1 MLNAIIRFA
10 LSRRA
15 FILLL
20 AVLLTIA
27 GLYTARTMEVD
38 VFPDLNAPTVTVMTE
53 AEGMAAEEVE
63 RLVTFPVETSVNG
76 ATNVRRVRSS
86 SSTGFSIVYVEFDW
100 GTDIYRARQ
109 IVSEKLAMIG
119 DQLPSGAGQPTLGP
133 QSSILG
139 ELLIIG
145 LSSETTSVTDL
156 RTIADWT
163 IRPRLLSTGGVAQ
176 VAVIGGEVKE
186 YQILLDTR
194 RMKYRGVTM
203 DEALD
208 AVRDMNRNASGG
220 TLYQH
225 GNEYIV
231 RGVIA
236 TSDIE
241 QMRSALV
248 KVGDGGKPV
257 FLGDIAKVQTG
268 PKTPKLGTASDHG
281 RPAVLLTVTKQPDVS
296 TLRLTEQIE
305 AALEEMREGMAE
317 LNEGYARLYGFATGS
332 TNANFTVTNYPATRA
347 EAEARFRFEP
357 EDGMDFSDVPASL
370 RLNENRDGE
379 WRTVVDVRDWTA
391 WYFRWREIRL
401 TNEIARLTAENA
413 ALSARLEASMAWG
426 GRTANGVEN
435 PLDDTVVVDRA
446 NTWLMADCEWQ
457 KFVSGSNSCWVLR
470 SRNAALS
477 AGGNTNGFLEIRDA
491 FGKAHVRINKTADA
505 FADPVPSS
513 IRWDR
518 DEDAW
523 YVAFSDTVKPTRGGA
538 NCELE
543 GSGRKAVLY
552 AEDDPDC
559 PATITWPDVPESR
572 AGNWIMK
579 AVPKTVGGV
588 KPNIMFFGAE
598 IAVPGVEYVEFL
610 SEAAFGGG
618 IRVGN
623 NVYEP
628 RESGGTLTWEKR
640 Q

>member
-1 MLNAIIRFA
+1 MKSTA
-10 LSRRA
+10 LCA
-15 FILLL
+15 FSLLL
-20 AVLLTIA
+20 CTCPAAVPLRWT
-27 GLYTARTMEVD
+27 
-38 VFPDLNAPTVTVMTE
+38 
-53 AEGMAAEEVE
+53 
-63 RLVTFPVETSVNG
+63 VETSRAVPAQFEAYQGETLELEAALKSYGTPLEAPAQYSLYWQTNGMGNAWWEAPCAGSAAPTNVLFATWSPTNDVGAKVYNCFVGRPGAIYHAAFQLRLRPSPG
-76 ATNVRRVRSS
+76 ATPSVLEPPVKVLD
-86 SSTGFSIVYVEFDW
+86 FAVVE
-100 GTDIYRARQ
+100 
-109 IVSEKLAMIG
+109 V
-119 DQLPSGAGQPTLGP
+119 
-133 QSSILG
+133 
-139 ELLIIG
+139 
-145 LSSETTSVTDL
+145 
-156 RTIADWT
+156 
-163 IRPRLLSTGGVAQ
+163 
-176 VAVIGGEVKE
+176 
-186 YQILLDTR
+186 
-194 RMKYRGVTM
+194 
-203 DEALD
+203 
-208 AVRDMNRNASGG
+208 RNA
-220 TLYQH
+220 
-225 GNEYIV
+225 
-231 RGVIA
+231 
-236 TSDIE
+236 
-241 QMRSALV
+241 
-248 KVGDGGKPV
+248 PW
-257 FLGDIAKVQTG
+257 
-268 PKTPKLGTASDHG
+268 
-281 RPAVLLTVTKQPDVS
+281 
-296 TLRLTEQIE
+296 IE
-305 AALEEMREGMAE
+305 AAAIQEMRDGMAE

-332 TNANFTVTNYPATRA
+332 TNAHFTVTNYPATRA

-391 WYFRWREIRL
+391 WYIRWREIRL

-559 PATITWPDVPESR
+559 PATITWPDVPESGP
-572 AGNWIMK
+572 GNWIMK